1 MASADFSFA
10 LTKELS
16 PGKVLFLSLH
26 TVRLYLARLDG
37 LWASLRPA
45 SLPPVRGL
53 SADSCSYGQ
62 RFVPRFLRLG
72 RAACAP
78 RLPLCGSLRLPPSVP
93 VSTLQLT
100 RNSPCWA
107 HEPMDSSMGVGPQR
121 PPPAP
126 KLFHSQR
133 LSTDGRAPAPTG
145 GGDVQGSARKDVVF
159 GAARVYLWP
168 CQGQN
173 GNPSLGGPEPFEL
186 SAGRNGRQGSTTSQL
201 SFVVSVICTTK
212 GGSGGSRTWN
222 KALAMQMLGL
232 ESGGSMR
239 KILYSSGDP
248 FRQCDV
254 CRYGHFCRHT
264 ASGDQEACASR
275 KGPRDTSWIAGV
287 GASEKQ
293 GKVAGAAW

>member
-62 RFVPRFLRLG
+62 RFVPRFLQLG

-78 RLPLCGSLRLPPSVP
+78 RLPPCGSLRLPPSVP

-107 HEPMDSSMGVGPQR
+107 HWRGRPRLPHRHSCRCSGLDRHVGVEPQVSVRVPTRQVWG
-121 PPPAP
+121 PAP
-126 KLFHSQR
+126 HW
-133 LSTDGRAPAPTG
+133 A
-145 GGDVQGSARKDVVF
+145 
-159 GAARVYLWP
+159 
-168 CQGQN
+168 
-173 GNPSLGGPEPFEL
+173 EPL
-186 SAGRNGRQGSTTSQL
+186 SASDLWVDKFRAH
-201 SFVVSVICTTK
+201 
-212 GGSGGSRTWN
+212 RTHS
-222 KALAMQMLGL
+222 L
-232 ESGGSMR
+232 
-239 KILYSSGDP
+239 
-248 FRQCDV
+248 
-254 CRYGHFCRHT
+254 
-264 ASGDQEACASR
+264 
-275 KGPRDTSWIAGV
+275 GV
-287 GASEKQ
+287 GARFGRAGHTYPLGAPWHRARGDVCLTKPNLQNFQEKRALWLQ
-293 GKVAGAAW
+293 SVSTSAARPR

>member
-62 RFVPRFLRLG
+62 RFVPRFLQLG

-78 RLPLCGSLRLPPSVP
+78 RLPPCGSLRLPPSVP

-107 HEPMDSSMGVGPQR
+107 HWRTLPACRAETRSALVPGPAIRLTPCSTRLTNDSPLGPSPSR
-121 PPPAP
+121 PSLGCFRCTLSRGPSPCHPVSNGHRTSRCQKAGPPAP
-126 KLFHSQR
+126 A
-133 LSTDGRAPAPTG
+133 DC
-145 GGDVQGSARKDVVF
+145 
-159 GAARVYLWP
+159 WP
-168 CQGQN
+168 CAQ
-173 GNPSLGGPEPFEL
+173 
-186 SAGRNGRQGSTTSQL
+186 
-201 SFVVSVICTTK
+201 
-212 GGSGGSRTWN
+212 
-222 KALAMQMLGL
+222 
-232 ESGGSMR
+232 
-239 KILYSSGDP
+239 
-248 FRQCDV
+248 
-254 CRYGHFCRHT
+254 
-264 ASGDQEACASR
+264 
-275 KGPRDTSWIAGV
+275 
-287 GASEKQ
+287 
-293 GKVAGAAW
+293 

>member
-62 RFVPRFLRLG
+62 RFVPRFLQLG

-107 HEPMDSSMGVGPQR
+107 HWRGPPGLQRRPPGRRQTNLFSFQPPPQARGKKKPARMPALPARRPALDPTKKVRPAGDRTDRKITQRTEVILGAAPARLGAPYWLVREQPRPFVGRWRLVSGSPLPQR
-121 PPPAP
+121 GQHPEYGFRP
-126 KLFHSQR
+126 R
-133 LSTDGRAPAPTG
+133 TG
-145 GGDVQGSARKDVVF
+145 
-159 GAARVYLWP
+159 
-168 CQGQN
+168 
-173 GNPSLGGPEPFEL
+173 
-186 SAGRNGRQGSTTSQL
+186 
-201 SFVVSVICTTK
+201 
-212 GGSGGSRTWN
+212 
-222 KALAMQMLGL
+222 
-232 ESGGSMR
+232 
-239 KILYSSGDP
+239 
-248 FRQCDV
+248 
-254 CRYGHFCRHT
+254 
-264 ASGDQEACASR
+264 
-275 KGPRDTSWIAGV
+275 
-287 GASEKQ
+287 
-293 GKVAGAAW
+293 